1 MKNIVNLSEAAN
13 LAIHALAY
21 MAAIGPETPLP
32 ASRIAAEINVSESH
46 LAKVLQ
52 NLARR
57 NFIAS
62 TRGARG
68 GFYLEKKPQ
77 EITLMDIVVAVD
89 GPLPQNAC
97 LLGKPIC
104 PGAKCRFGNLMKRVM
119 ETVEQELKGL
129 TLSDFTVEDK

>member
-21 MAAIGPETPLP
+21 MAAVEPKMPLP
-32 ASRIAAEINVSESH
+32 AARIAAEINVSESH

-52 NLARR
+52 NLARQ

-62 TRGARG
+62 TRGAKG
-68 GFYLEKKPQ
+68 GFYLERKPE

-89 GPLPQNAC
+89 GPFPKNGC

-104 PGAKCRFGNLMKRVM
+104 PGGECRFRNLMKRVM
-119 ETVEQELKGL
+119 ETVEQELQGL
-129 TLSDFTVEDK
+129 TLSDFKAEDK